1 MRYDIYNEA
10 AADRWAEE
18 QAEIEW
24 AEEQAKLYGW
34 ESLEA

>member
-18 QAEIEW
+18 QVEIEW
-24 AEEQAKLYGW
+24 AEEQARLYGW

>member
-10 AADRWAEE
+10 AADRWEAE
-18 QAEIEW
+18 QAEVEW
-24 AEEQAKLYGW
+24 AEEQARLYGW

>member
-10 AADRWAEE
+10 AADRWAKE

-24 AEEQAKLYGW
+24 AEEQARLYGW